1 MLGRTSSVV
10 AAVSAA
16 AVWAN
21 SGGTPAATAGD
32 WRPRKLSELVRLA
45 TVEREREGSAVK
57 SVQRMNAHL
66 AALCREKKARM
77 SSADTR
83 W

>member
-21 SGGTPAATAGD
+21 AGGTPAATAGD
-32 WRPRKLSELVRLA
+32 LRPRKLSEFARLP
-45 TVEREREGSAVK
+45 TVEREREGSAVR
-57 SVQRMNAHL
+57 SIQRTNAHR
-66 AALCREKKARM
+66 AARCLETEAP
-77 SSADTR
+77 ALFANTQ
-83 W
+83 

>member
-21 SGGTPAATAGD
+21 AGGTPAATAGD
-32 WRPRKLSELVRLA
+32 LRPRKLSELARLA

-57 SVQRMNAHL
+57 SVQRMKAHA
-66 AALCREKKARM
+66 AALYREKGAPA
-77 SSADTR
+77 SAANKD